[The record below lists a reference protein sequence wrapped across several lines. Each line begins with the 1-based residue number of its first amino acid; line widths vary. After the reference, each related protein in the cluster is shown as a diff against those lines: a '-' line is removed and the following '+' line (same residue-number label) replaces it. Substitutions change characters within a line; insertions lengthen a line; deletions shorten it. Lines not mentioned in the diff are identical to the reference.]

1 MKSIIVKLVLV
12 VICIF
17 IVVAILLYGLN
28 NITKSIIELTPE
40 FKEKIRMDSVSALDK
55 MCQDINNNFEIPVY
69 YINYVRIEE
78 EFFKGMYYIDFEIK
92 DDGYS
97 EKMLLKTK
105 DKGEIVK
112 SCVLLESYKL
122 PGFTQNILKDNKE
135 LIRIGNY
142 DISGEFSSAECAQ
155 DTISRKIILIS
166 VNKVKLVDY
175 VVKENVDFCKNPD
188 KDLDFGCIYEGNGM
202 ISCTDFKE
210 ELKQAI
216 LYLTNKGNHAKKECT
231 IDDDDTNDNQFKVFF
246 DENEPFETL
255 TLFIYS
261 LVTNED
267 EKIENFYKVPI
278 EMKEES

>member
-55 MCQDINNNFEIPVY
+55 MCQDINDNFEIPVY

-112 SCVLLESYKL
+112 SCELLKL
-122 PGFTQNILKDNKE
+122 YLVWNYEEGKLKNPTNIKIKNFLISSHARTGDCAIKGYFQYSIDFIDKNIKDY
-135 LIRIGNY
+135 I
-142 DISGEFSSAECAQ
+142 EFSN
-155 DTISRKIILIS
+155 I
-166 VNKVKLVDY
+166 
-175 VVKENVDFCKNPD
+175 DFC
-188 KDLDFGCIYEGNGM
+188 
-202 ISCTDFKE
+202 TDSVKCN
-210 ELKQAI
+210 L
-216 LYLTNKGNHAKKECT
+216 
-231 IDDDDTNDNQFKVFF
+231 
-246 DENEPFETL
+246 NEPGLINCLEFREQVMQVE
-255 TLFIYS
+255 LFITKGTTTKKIPTEVIVSEDKVEIIYDKTVSFEKMILNVYS
-261 LVTNED
+261 LDNGV
-267 EKIENFYKVPI
+267 EKFYNLPI
-278 EMKEES
+278 LPSTES